1 MGRFG
6 QVQRRAQGFV
16 GLLTLAC
23 GFFMMWGSARGS
35 VDESATQR
43 RLRDEVVSID
53 ALLPSGTHNGALVL
67 AAQKLASPELIED
80 EFLKPGPYLIIRRH
94 VEMYQWIEQSAAVGG
109 DPEYKLQW
117 HEGQVDFFGFQKPQ
131 GHENPLLRVEPL
143 IRSVSVSTF
152 GAFDASVLLRSV
164 RILSPLE
171 LAPEKLKD
179 STLAIVDNK
188 IVLPRSPNS
197 AGGTALGDMRVW
209 YEVLPQGEYTV
220 LTRQLDERNLV
231 GATPSEGMVMRRG
244 LLTADQF
251 FVEETSQT
259 RQVADGLLYIG
270 GFLFFAGLVSV
281 LSPMA
286 GRLSL
291 RPKFPVDG
299 MPAVVV
305 VSAGLSLVAV
315 SIFFVLGRLG

>member
-1 MGRFG
+1 
-6 QVQRRAQGFV
+6 
-16 GLLTLAC
+16 
-23 GFFMMWGSARGS
+23 
-35 VDESATQR
+35 
-43 RLRDEVVSID
+43 
-53 ALLPSGTHNGALVL
+53 
-67 AAQKLASPELIED
+67 
-80 EFLKPGPYLIIRRH
+80 
-94 VEMYQWIEQSAAVGG
+94 
-109 DPEYKLQW
+109 
-117 HEGQVDFFGFQKPQ
+117 
-131 GHENPLLRVEPL
+131 
-143 IRSVSVSTF
+143 
-152 GAFDASVLLRSV
+152 V

-179 STLAIVDNK
+179 PTLAIVDNK
-188 IVLPRSPNS
+188 IVLPRSMNS

-244 LLTADQF
+244 LLTTDQF
-251 FVEETSQT
+251 FAAETSET
-259 RQVADGLLYIG
+259 RQVSDGLLYIG
-270 GFLFFAGLVSV
+270 GFLFFAGLISV